1 MGQFILGVIMGVISL
16 IGLFLASRAVD
27 GMFYV
32 FGLLLF
38 LFGLIFIFTL
48 ITKHTGQPKGSGH

>member
-1 MGQFILGVIMGVISL
+1 MGAFIVGAIMGVISL
-16 IGLFLASRAVD
+16 LGLFLASRAVD

-38 LFGLIFIFTL
+38 LFGVLFIFTL
-48 ITKHTGQPKGSGH
+48 IAKHTGHAEKVEP

>member
-1 MGQFILGVIMGVISL
+1 MPSFILGAIMGVIGL

-38 LFGLIFIFTL
+38 LFGIGFIFSL
-48 ITKHTGQPKGSGH
+48 ITRHTGQPRAGGH

>member
-1 MGQFILGVIMGVISL
+1 MADFIVGAIMGVISL
-16 IGLFLASRAVD
+16 LGLFLASRAVD

-38 LFGLIFIFTL
+38 LFGVAFIFTL
-48 ITKHTGQPKGSGH
+48 ITRHTGQPKGAAH

>member
-1 MGQFILGVIMGVISL
+1 MVGFIVGAIMGVISL
-16 IGLFLASRAVD
+16 LGLFLASRAVD

-38 LFGLIFIFTL
+38 LFGVAFIFTL
-48 ITKHTGQPKGSGH
+48 IAKNTGQPTGTGH

>member
-1 MGQFILGVIMGVISL
+1 VGSFIIGTIMGVISL
-16 IGLFLASRAVD
+16 VGLFLASRAVD

-38 LFGLIFIFTL
+38 LFGLVFIFTL
-48 ITKHTGQPKGSGH
+48 IHRHTGQPKGAAH

>member
-1 MGQFILGVIMGVISL
+1 MAAFVVGAIMGVIAL
-16 IGLFLASRAVD
+16 LGLFLASRAHD

-38 LFGLIFIFTL
+38 LFGVVFIFSL
-48 ITKHTGQPKGSGH
+48 IAKHTGQPEKAEP

>member
-1 MGQFILGVIMGVISL
+1 MGSLVTGAVMGVL
-16 IGLFLASRAVD
+16 ALFGLLLASGAHD

-38 LFGLIFIFTL
+38 LFGVLFIFGL
-48 ITKHTGQPKGSGH
+48 IHRHTGQPQAH